1 MNLTQITAFRAVM
14 DSASLSAAA
23 RKLGR
28 TQPAISLSIRALE
41 EALGLKL
48 FERQGRQLIPVPE
61 AHYLHAESGAILDRL
76 TGVTRTM
83 QSLAGG
89 TAGVLSV
96 SAMPGPAAYVF
107 PHFIANAIDTLDQVS
122 LSITSR
128 SSEQIAELVRSQSI
142 DFGFCDAPLG
152 PLHGDAAPAPLGQTG
167 QTGEAKPAA
176 EAEQSYLLDR
186 ISADC
191 FLALPEDH
199 PLCRFDIVPI
209 AALDGAPMGALQA
222 RHMHQ
227 ISATRTVRAMS
238 LLDGAPMGALQAR
251 HMHQKRTLAAFAQSG
266 ARFRQV
272 IESQTFL
279 PLLQFIRTGKCLAVV
294 DPLSVINDRPQTGH
308 DSRVVF
314 RPLAQPIRYDYAIL
328 SPRYRPLSQV
338 AQKLRSGWMTHLY
351 DLLTSIEAAPR
362 WEEQSS
368 PPPISLPLSGSDD

>member
-1 MNLTQITAFRAVM
+1 MQADAARLFIMNLTQITAFRAVM

-76 TGVTRTM
+76 AGVTRTM

-152 PLHGDAAPAPLGQTG
+152 PLQGDAAPAPLGQTG
-167 QTGEAKPAA
+167 ETGETGEAKPAA

-209 AALDGAPMGALQA
+209 AA
-222 RHMHQ
+222 
-227 ISATRTVRAMS
+227 
-238 LLDGAPMGALQAR
+238 LDGAPMGALQAR

-351 DLLTSIEAAPR
+351 DLLASIEAAPR

-368 PPPISLPLSGSDD
+368 PPPVSLPLSGSDD

>member
-1 MNLTQITAFRAVM
+1 M
-14 DSASLSAAA
+14 
-23 RKLGR
+23 
-28 TQPAISLSIRALE
+28 
-41 EALGLKL
+41 
-48 FERQGRQLIPVPE
+48 PE

-76 TGVTRTM
+76 AGVTRTM

-142 DFGFCDAPLG
+142 DFGFCDAPPG
-152 PLHGDAAPAPLGQTG
+152 PLHGDAAPAPIPQTG
-167 QTGEAKPAA
+167 QTGETGEAGEAKPAA

-199 PLCRFDIVPI
+199 PLCRFDQVPI
-209 AALDGAPMGALQA
+209 AA
-222 RHMHQ
+222 
-227 ISATRTVRAMS
+227 
-238 LLDGAPMGALQAR
+238 LDGAPMGALQAR

-351 DLLTSIEAAPR
+351 DLLASIEAAPR

-368 PPPISLPLSGSDD
+368 PPPVSLPMSGSDD

>member
-28 TQPAISLSIRALE
+28 TQPAISLSIRSLE
-41 EALGLKL
+41 ETLGLKL

-76 TGVTRTM
+76 AGVTRTM

-142 DFGFCDAPLG
+142 DFGFCDAPPG
-152 PLHGDAAPAPLGQTG
+152 PLQGDAGPTPPD
-167 QTGEAKPAA
+167 QTGESGETKPAA
-176 EAEQSYLLDR
+176 ETEPSYLLDR

-199 PLCRFDIVPI
+199 PLCDLDLVPI
-209 AALDGAPMGALQA
+209 AALDGEPMGALQA

-227 ISATRTVRAMS
+227 R
-238 LLDGAPMGALQAR
+238 
-251 HMHQKRTLAAFAQSG
+251 RTLAAFAQSG

-314 RPLAQPIRYDYAIL
+314 RPLERPIRYDYAIL

-351 DLLTSIEAAPR
+351 DLLTSIEAAPS

-368 PPPISLPLSGSDD
+368 PPPVSLPLSGSDD

>member
-76 TGVTRTM
+76 AGVTRTM

-152 PLHGDAAPAPLGQTG
+152 PLHGDAAPAPLD
-167 QTGEAKPAA
+167 QTGETGEAGETKPAA

-209 AALDGAPMGALQA
+209 AA
-222 RHMHQ
+222 
-227 ISATRTVRAMS
+227 
-238 LLDGAPMGALQAR
+238 LDGAPMGALQAR

-351 DLLTSIEAAPR
+351 DLLASIEAAPR

-368 PPPISLPLSGSDD
+368 PPPVSLPVSLPVSGSDD

>member
-76 TGVTRTM
+76 AGVTRTM

-152 PLHGDAAPAPLGQTG
+152 SLQGDAAPAPIPQTG
-167 QTGEAKPAA
+167 ETDQTSEAKPAA

-209 AALDGAPMGALQA
+209 AA
-222 RHMHQ
+222 
-227 ISATRTVRAMS
+227 
-238 LLDGAPMGALQAR
+238 LDGAPMGALQAR

-351 DLLTSIEAAPR
+351 DLLASIEAAPR